1 MDLDQF
7 KQLWQGLP
15 EDSREEIRRQILRPE
30 ALDRLRQLKARPI
43 GRE

>member
-7 KQLWQGLP
+7 KQIWQGLP
-15 EDSREEIRRQILRPE
+15 DKSREDIRREILSPE

>member
-7 KQLWQGLP
+7 RQLWQGLP

-30 ALDRLRQLKARPI
+30 ILERLDQLKA
-43 GRE
+43 GR

>member
-15 EDSREEIRRQILRPE
+15 EDSREDIRRQILSPE
-30 ALDRLRQLKARPI
+30 ALDRLRQLKA
-43 GRE
+43 GDN